1 MTTTDPDQIRR
12 EIEQTRSELS
22 GDVNALTDKVSPR
35 QAVGRRVDRAR
46 GAFRDV
52 RERVMGT
59 ASDAGDS
66 AASSTREA
74 ASSVREAASTVGD
87 KASEVPQML
96 RERTEGSPLAA
107 GLVAFGV
114 GVVFSSLLPPT
125 RGEQRLAGQVKEKV
139 AEHGDELKQQA
150 TQIGQEV
157 KENLR
162 EPAQEAVESVKSTA
176 TEAKDTIKER

>member
-12 EIEQTRSELS
+12 EIEQTRSDLS
-22 GDVNALTDKVSPR
+22 DDVNALTDKVSPR
-35 QAVGRRVDRAR
+35 RAVGRRVDRAR

-66 AASSTREA
+66 AASS
-74 ASSVREAASTVGD
+74 VRETASTVGD
-87 KASEVPQML
+87 KASEIPQML

-125 RGEQRLAGQVKEKV
+125 RREQCLAGQVREKV
-139 AEHGDELKQQA
+139 TEHGDELKQQA
-150 TQIGQEV
+150 TLIGQEV